1 MYFYLHKRQ
10 NTHATMQHLSKW
22 CVLLFTALNDFEGL
36 VITASSD
43 VEMVWIL
50 LIILPAN
57 ELDYSKHFLN
67 RCKHEL
73 VHHSATNME

>member
-1 MYFYLHKRQ
+1 M
-10 NTHATMQHLSKW
+10 M
-22 CVLLFTALNDFEGL
+22 CIMFTALNEFEGL

-57 ELDYSKHFLN
+57 ELDYSKQTFFFLN

-73 VHHSATNME
+73 VHHSATNMD

>member
-1 MYFYLHKRQ
+1 M
-10 NTHATMQHLSKW
+10 M
-22 CVLLFTALNDFEGL
+22 CIMFTALNEFEGL

-57 ELDYSKHFLN
+57 ELDYSKQTFYFF
-67 RCKHEL
+67 KP
-73 VHHSATNME
+73 V

>member
-57 ELDYSKHFLN
+57 ELDYSKQTFYFF
-67 RCKHEL
+67 KL
-73 VHHSATNME
+73 V

>member
-1 MYFYLHKRQ
+1 M
-10 NTHATMQHLSKW
+10 M
-22 CVLLFTALNDFEGL
+22 CIMFTALKEFEGL

-57 ELDYSKHFLN
+57 ELDYSKQTCF
-67 RCKHEL
+67 CFF
-73 VHHSATNME
+73 